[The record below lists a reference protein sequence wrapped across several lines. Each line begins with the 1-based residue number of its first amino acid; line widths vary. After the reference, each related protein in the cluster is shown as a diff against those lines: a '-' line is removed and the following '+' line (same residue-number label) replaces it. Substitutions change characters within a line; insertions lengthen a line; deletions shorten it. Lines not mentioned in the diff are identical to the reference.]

1 MVQKVY
7 IVIGT
12 DAPSYGDS
20 SWIHD
25 VFLDKAMAE
34 KCAEICS
41 NISASEGNSYYV
53 DEREIKTYDLD
64 TKTAEYYS
72 YGVNKEKPFNDI
84 LQMTDVYYELVE
96 YLDLPK
102 EFEEVERKDDS
113 MTPWGTKSHQKS
125 LEYIKNYLSEDK
137 QKEVIAEMNKP
148 EYRYY
153 DDDSTDVK
161 VYKGDLY
168 VDETDDYIEVFS
180 VNSFE
185 EAKNTALQLYEKWL
199 AQ

>member
-1 MVQKVY
+1 
-7 IVIGT
+7 
-12 DAPSYGDS
+12 
-20 SWIHD
+20 
-25 VFLDKAMAE
+25 
-34 KCAEICS
+34 
-41 NISASEGNSYYV
+41 
-53 DEREIKTYDLD
+53 
-64 TKTAEYYS
+64 
-72 YGVNKEKPFNDI
+72 
-84 LQMTDVYYELVE
+84 
-96 YLDLPK
+96 
-102 EFEEVERKDDS
+102 
-113 MTPWGTKSHQKS
+113 
-125 LEYIKNYLSEDK
+125 
-137 QKEVIAEMNKP
+137 MNKP